1 MHVVRMKAITYYGI
15 QSTGVEATEARNL
28 QQGTLVISAM
38 ALMRP
43 EWAWLRE
50 QHQPIDRV
58 GYTLFV
64 YRIGN

>member
-1 MHVVRMKAITYYGI
+1 MEKALTYYGI
-15 QSTGVEATEARNL
+15 QYTPVEATDAHNL
-28 QQGTLVISAM
+28 QSGPLVISAM
-38 ALMRP
+38 DLMQP

-64 YRIGN
+64 YRIGD